1 MNHCR
6 VGRRT
11 RATLEPPDEPHG
23 ELRDDA
29 ERVKT
34 DIAVAVVT
42 FTVDRIVPASQ
53 LRARTSA
60 LSTVQL
66 PRLGRDLR

>member
-23 ELRDDA
+23 ELRDA

-34 DIAVAVVT
+34 DTAVAVVT